1 MESREA
7 AEIRRQFDR
16 AVAMT
21 MATITTLRKMEDEYG
36 LDYSDEESSVN
47 LLRKA
52 LRQQVEDRNYLLE
65 FVKNM
70 EVEA

>member
-21 MATITTLRKMEDEYG
+21 MASIATLRKMQDEYG

-52 LRQQVEDRNYLLE
+52 LHQQVEDRNYLLE
-65 FVKNM
+65 FVAAM
-70 EVEA
+70 DVEA

>member
-21 MATITTLRKMEDEYG
+21 MATITTLRKMQDEYG

-52 LRQQVEDRNYLLE
+52 LHQQVEDRNYLLE
-65 FVKNM
+65 FVAAM
-70 EVEA
+70 DVEA

>member
-21 MATITTLRKMEDEYG
+21 MASITTLRKMQDEYG

-65 FVKNM
+65 FVAAM
-70 EVEA
+70 DVEA